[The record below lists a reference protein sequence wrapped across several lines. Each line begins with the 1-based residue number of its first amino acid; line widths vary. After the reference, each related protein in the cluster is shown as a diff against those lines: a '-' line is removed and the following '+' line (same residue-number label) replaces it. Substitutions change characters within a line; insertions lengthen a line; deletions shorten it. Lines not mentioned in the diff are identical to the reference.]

1 MKHLLVAALVSV
13 ATVAGA
19 RDLSVVLHNAGTTD
33 VVVED
38 QNKLAVAEL
47 LPGQSSQVRFV
58 QPQWLKLG
66 QEVYRFDVTPIY
78 RLPRTNAP
86 PVIQLRS
93 DGKLYLMPSGVTEV
107 GTKPPRQPKGFPIRH
122 SKKIDLT

>member
-1 MKHLLVAALVSV
+1 MKHLLVATLVLV

-38 QNKLAVAEL
+38 QNKVAVAEL
-47 LPGQSSQVRFV
+47 LPGQSSEVRFV

-66 QEVYRFDVTPIY
+66 QEVYRFDVTPLF
-78 RLPRTNAP
+78 RLPRTKTP
-86 PVIQLRS
+86 PVIYLRS
-93 DGKLYLMPSGVTEV
+93 DGKLYLMPSGVREV
-107 GTKPPRQPKGFPIRH
+107 GPMPPPQPRGFPIRH
-122 SKKIDLT
+122 SKKVDLP